1 MKKQEY
7 CTEFSDKKCDKCGN
21 KNKEDRKCIKN
32 MHEID
37 GWW

>member
-1 MKKQEY
+1 MKQKKQY
-7 CTEFSDKKCDKCGN
+7 CTEIQNRYCDKCN
-21 KNKEDRKCIKN
+21 NKEEKKCIKN

>member
-1 MKKQEY
+1 MKY
-7 CTEFSDKKCDKCGN
+7 CTEIIDKPCDNCEE
-21 KNKEDRKCIKN
+21 KEEKKCIKN